1 MSWRGPVT
9 SRVSP
14 SSRRS
19 CPCSTGAPA
28 ASCGRRSTRRPR
40 VAEVILE
47 GVSKRL
53 GRRLAVADLSL
64 RVTDGEF
71 IVLLGPTGAG
81 KTTTLRLVAGLERPD
96 AGRVSIG
103 DRDITAEPPSARDVA
118 FVFQQYSL
126 YPHLSGYANLAF
138 PLRSPARRL
147 AEDQVRTRVRG
158 VARLLHLQ

>member
-47 GVSKRL
+47 GVSKRF
-53 GRRLAVADLSL
+53 GRTLAVADLSL

-96 AGRVSIG
+96 AGRVSMG

-118 FVFQQYSL
+118 FAFQQYSL
-126 YPHLSGYANLAF
+126 YPPLSVSANLAF
-138 PLRSPARRL
+138 PPRPPAPPL
-147 AEDQVRTRVRG
+147 PQ
-158 VARLLHLQ
+158 HPIPPPS